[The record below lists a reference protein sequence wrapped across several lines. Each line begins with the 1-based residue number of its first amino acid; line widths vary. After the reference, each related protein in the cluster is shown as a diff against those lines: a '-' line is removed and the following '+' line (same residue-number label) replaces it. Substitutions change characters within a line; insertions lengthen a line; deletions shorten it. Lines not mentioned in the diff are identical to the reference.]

1 MVARRIEMVATRS
14 GSNVRIYLDGPLSQ
28 AKRMKPKFFV
38 LDEILAQLRPDS
50 VVHVTVTQE
59 AASQ

>member
-1 MVARRIEMVATRS
+1 M
-14 GSNVRIYLDGPLSQ
+14 RIYLDGPLSQ